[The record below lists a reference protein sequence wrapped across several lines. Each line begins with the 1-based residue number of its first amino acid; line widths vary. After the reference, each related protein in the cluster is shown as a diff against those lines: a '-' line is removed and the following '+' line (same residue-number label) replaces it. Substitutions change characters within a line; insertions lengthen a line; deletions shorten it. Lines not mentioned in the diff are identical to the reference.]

1 MIFIYKIET
10 MILRES
16 EKSKIREMHREYSV
30 IKENKNFNLPEVT
43 LNWVKKNI
51 VSQSDFDKFNNGFSL
66 MGKSLMKEI
75 SKLDSTISKDIKEY
89 FDSKKI
95 DSSKS
100 PKGGLEISSNIKGLF
115 N

>member
-1 MIFIYKIET
+1 
-10 MILRES
+10 
-16 EKSKIREMHREYSV
+16 
-30 IKENKNFNLPEVT
+30 
-43 LNWVKKNI
+43 
-51 VSQSDFDKFNNGFSL
+51 

-75 SKLDSTISKDIKEY
+75 SKLGSTISKDIKEY

-100 PKGGLEISSNIKGLF
+100 PKGGLEISSNVGLF

>member
-1 MIFIYKIET
+1 

-16 EKSKIREMHREYSV
+16 EKNKIREMHRQYSI
-30 IKENKNFNLPEVT
+30 IKENKNFNLPKLT
-43 LNWVKKNI
+43 MGWVEKNI
-51 VSQSDFDKFNNGFSL
+51 ANQSDFDKFNSAFSL

-75 SKLDSTISKDIKEY
+75 SKLGSTISKDIKKY

-100 PKGGLEISSNIKGLF
+100 PKDGGFEVSSNTSLF

>member
-1 MIFIYKIET
+1 

-16 EKSKIREMHREYSV
+16 EKNKIREMHREYSV
-30 IKENKNFNLPEVT
+30 IKESKNSLPDVT

-51 VSQSDFDKFNNGFSL
+51 VSQKDFDKFNSAFSL

-75 SKLDSTISKDIKEY
+75 SKLGSTISKDIKEY

-100 PKGGLEISSNIKGLF
+100 PKGGLEISSNLKGLF
-115 N
+115 K

>member
-1 MIFIYKIET
+1 

-51 VSQSDFDKFNNGFSL
+51 VSQKDFDKFNSAFSL

-75 SKLDSTISKDIKEY
+75 SKLGSTISKDIKKY

-95 DSSKS
+95 DSSES
-100 PKGGLEISSNIKGLF
+100 PKGGLEIYSNIKGLF